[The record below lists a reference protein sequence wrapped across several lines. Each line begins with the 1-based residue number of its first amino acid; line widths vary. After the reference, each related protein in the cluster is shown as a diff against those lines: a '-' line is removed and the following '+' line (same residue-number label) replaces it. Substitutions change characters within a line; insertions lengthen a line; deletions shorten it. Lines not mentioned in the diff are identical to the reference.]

1 MEESGEGAGE
11 AGCSLAGR
19 APGCGGGGDHGGE
32 CDEDGV
38 EDGFEVD
45 YQVVPDCKLVSTIM
59 GIHSRLQVKH
69 LVMFQYF
76 MLNVWILYM
85 KIVDV

>member
-19 APGCGGGGDHGGE
+19 APGCGGGGGGDHGGE

-76 MLNVWILYM
+76 YVLHDFECL
-85 KIVDV
+85 DTH

>member
-1 MEESGEGAGE
+1 MEASEEGAGE
-11 AGCSLAGR
+11 AGCFLAGR

-59 GIHSRLQVKH
+59 GINSRLQVKH
-69 LVMFQYF
+69 LVMFLYF
-76 MLNVWILYM
+76 YVLHDFECL
-85 KIVDV
+85 DTH